1 MTEFG
6 RSPLLSM
13 RQLAAAGYRMVLF
26 PLTAFRVSMKSTEN
40 LLRDLHRRGTQ
51 RAWLD
56 RMQTRAELYE
66 LLGYDPNTGEFRSG
80 G

>member
-1 MTEFG
+1 
-6 RSPLLSM
+6 
-13 RQLAAAGYRMVLF
+13 
-26 PLTAFRVSMKSTEN
+26 MKATEN

-51 RAWLD
+51 RSWLE